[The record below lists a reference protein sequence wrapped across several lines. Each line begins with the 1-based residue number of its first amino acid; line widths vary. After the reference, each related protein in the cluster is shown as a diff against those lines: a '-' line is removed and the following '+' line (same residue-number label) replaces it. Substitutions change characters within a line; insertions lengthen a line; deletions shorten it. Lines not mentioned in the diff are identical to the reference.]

1 MVGEWRVKRGGD
13 KWKGVFI
20 ILSAV
25 MLGLIVMNSFGAFLW
40 GVGQWLEACRGGVDQ
55 RCGELRLL
63 NSSLLLTTILSAATL
78 VMNLV
83 YAFRRS

>member
-1 MVGEWRVKRGGD
+1 VKRGGD
-13 KWKGVFI
+13 KWRVIFI
-20 ILSAV
+20 MLSAV
-25 MLGLIVMNSFGAFLW
+25 MLGLIVMNSFGAFFLS
-40 GVGQWLEACRGGVDQ
+40 VGQWLEACRGGVDQ

-63 NSSLLLTTILSAATL
+63 GNSLLLTTILAAATL